1 MPNISLDYEQI
12 DTVSGKLDS
21 ANENIVPMLNQLL
34 TDVNGLLDN
43 GLVFEQ
49 SSPALRESYQ
59 KFNTALLQAVQGIK
73 DFASQFRGIKDSMSQ
88 NDADMAQK
96 IRDAANKG

>member
-12 DTVSGKLDS
+12 DTVSGKLDA

>member
-12 DTVSGKLDS
+12 DAVSSKLD
-21 ANENIVPMLNQLL
+21 AGNEHIVPMINQLL

-49 SSPALRESYQ
+49 SSPALRESYT
-59 KFNTALLQAVQGIK
+59 KFNGALLTAVQGIK
-73 DFASQFRGIKDSMSQ
+73 DFATQFRGIKESMSQ
-88 NDADMAQK
+88 NDAEMAQK
-96 IRDAANKG
+96 IRDAASKG

>member
-12 DTVSGKLDS
+12 DTVSGKLDA

-73 DFASQFRGIKDSMSQ
+73 DFASQFRGIKESMSQ

>member
-21 ANENIVPMLNQLL
+21 ANENIVPMVNQLL
-34 TDVNGLLDN
+34 TDVNGLLDD

-59 KFNTALLQAVQGIK
+59 KFNTSLLGAVEGIK
-73 DFASQFRGIKDSMSQ
+73 SFASQFRSIKESMSE
-88 NDADMAQK
+88 NDANMAQK
-96 IRDAANKG
+96 IREAANKG